1 MAAASSALPLPG
13 SVPGTRRRLAGFVRL
28 LRDNGFPVG
37 LPEVE
42 DAERIAR
49 AVDLTRTHELRW
61 ALRALLTAS
70 VIDWRR
76 FDELF
81 DAYWL
86 RHGMKRVIKISGETN
101 RSGARRLPGA
111 GAPAGRTGPPDRVE
125 RRNADQVG
133 NPADGTGRREGASG
147 AENLATTDLR
157 HINDPDELEKAHD
170 LADRLAARMRY
181 RLTRRERIRRRG
193 RRLDLRRI
201 IHKSIAYGGVPMRL
215 AFRRRWPKPLR
226 LVVILDA
233 SGSMSQYS
241 AFFVRFI
248 HGILD
253 NFREAEGFVFHT
265 RLVHISPALRERNAT
280 RALERLSLMVSGWSG
295 GTKIGDC
302 LAAFNRD
309 HAASVVNSRTV
320 VMIVSDGYDT
330 GEPEMLGREMQRL
343 RKRTKRLV
351 WLNPMLG
358 WNDYAPVA
366 GGMQAA
372 LPHVDLFAPA
382 HNLESLMAL
391 EPYLVRL

>member
-1 MAAASSALPLPG
+1 
-13 SVPGTRRRLAGFVRL
+13 
-28 LRDNGFPVG
+28 
-37 LPEVE
+37 
-42 DAERIAR
+42 
-49 AVDLTRTHELRW
+49 
-61 ALRALLTAS
+61 
-70 VIDWRR
+70 
-76 FDELF
+76 
-81 DAYWL
+81 
-86 RHGMKRVIKISGETN
+86 
-101 RSGARRLPGA
+101 
-111 GAPAGRTGPPDRVE
+111 VE
-125 RRNADQVG
+125 RKDADQVG
-133 NPADGTGRREGASG
+133 NPADGTGRREGASS

-201 IHKSIAYGGVPMRL
+201 IHKSIAYGGTPMRL
-215 AFRRRWPKPLR
+215 AFRRRFPKPLR

-253 NFREAEGFVFHT
+253 NFREADGFAFHT
-265 RLVHISPALRERNAT
+265 RLVHISPALRERNA
-280 RALERLSLMVSGWSG
+280 AKAVERLSLMVQGWSG

-330 GEPEMLGREMQRL
+330 GTPELLGREMARL